1 MSLWQ
6 SFDRFKVSTPSFTS
20 KVVINCLRVALV
32 LALVGAGWTLYR
44 KLPVGQSLQTNE
56 AGGQTILSI
65 VLRRP
70 PDEDAA
76 TPLNMPVELY
86 PVDVAAVRREFSDP
100 DTHRAGLRFETF
112 LSQRMKGRTPVAA
125 QLDEQGHTTISVAP
139 GKWWIHTTLSGAQ
152 SLEWRLPA
160 NVSGQKLTIE
170 LTPANAYARTESF

>member
-1 MSLWQ
+1 M
-6 SFDRFKVSTPSFTS
+6 DTPSFTS

-44 KLPVGQSLQTNE
+44 KLPVGQSLHANS
-56 AGGQTILSI
+56 ASGQTILSI

-70 PDEDAA
+70 PNEDAA

-86 PVDVAAVRREFSDP
+86 PVDVAAVRREFFDP

-112 LSQRMKGRTPVAA
+112 LLQRMKGRPPVAA
-125 QLDEQGHTTISVAP
+125 QLDGQGHTTVTIAS
-139 GKWWIHTTLSGAQ
+139 GKWWIHTRLSGAQ
-152 SLEWRLPA
+152 SLEWRLPI
-160 NVSGQKLTIE
+160 NVSGQKLAIE